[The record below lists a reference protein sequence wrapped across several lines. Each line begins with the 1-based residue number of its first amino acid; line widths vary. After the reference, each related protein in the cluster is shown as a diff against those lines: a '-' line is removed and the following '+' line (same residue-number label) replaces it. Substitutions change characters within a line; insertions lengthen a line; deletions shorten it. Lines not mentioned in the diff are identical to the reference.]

1 MQPPVLPTLASHG
14 TYGPLDGPQDDRPTG
29 HGPTGSSA
37 RSTLDQGFATLKRS
51 PLRRNSAKGVIGGV
65 CAGIADTTGLSVTAI
80 RAAAVVLALF
90 FGTGVGVY
98 LLGWALL
105 PDEAGSTHAEQ
116 AMRQG
121 RTRSMVV
128 LLLGMVALF
137 GALSWIFD
145 TWGFLIAAAVVAFVI
160 AKKKGHFSAHA
171 HG

>member
-29 HGPTGSSA
+29 HGPAGSSA

-51 PLRRNSAKGVIGGV
+51 PLHRNSTKGVLGGV
-65 CAGIADTTGLSVTAI
+65 CAGIADTTGLNVTAV
-80 RAAAVVLALF
+80 RAAAVVMALV

-105 PDEAGSTHAEQ
+105 PDEGGRTHAEQ
-116 AMRQG
+116 AMRDG
-121 RTRSMVV
+121 RPRSMVV
-128 LLLGMVALF
+128 LGLGAVALL
-137 GALSWIFD
+137 GALSWVFD
-145 TWGFLIAAAVVAFVI
+145 TWGFLIAAAVVALVV
-160 AKKKGHFSAHA
+160 AKKKGHFSNHA